1 MAFPSSPTVGQIYS
15 ENGFSWQWDGVAWS
29 AYGSLQNALQR
40 YNLTLNTNVAETT
53 ITTNSSTTID
63 TFSKSAYSTAEY
75 TIQMQQGTGYRS
87 SKLFVVND
95 GTNVSSTEYAILNSG
110 SVQIP
115 ATLASAISGSN
126 VVISAIVTNAGSST
140 VGVKAYRLAV
150 TV

>member
-15 ENGFSWQWDGVAWS
+15 DNGFSWQWDGVAWS

-40 YNLTLNTNVAETT
+40 YNLTLNTNLAETN

>member
-40 YNLTLNTNVAETT
+40 YNLTLNTNLAESN

-75 TIQMQQGTGYRS
+75 TIQMKQGTGYRS

>member
-15 ENGFSWQWDGVAWS
+15 DSGFSWQWDGVAWS

-40 YNLTLNTNVAETT
+40 YNLTLNTNLAESN

-75 TIQMQQGTGYRS
+75 TIQMKQGTGYRS

>member
-1 MAFPSSPTVGQIYS
+1 MAFPSTPTVGQIYS

-40 YNLTLNTNVAETT
+40 YNLTLNTNLAETN
-53 ITTNSSTTID
+53 IVTNSSTTLD
-63 TFSKSAYSTAEY
+63 TFSKSTYSTAEY
-75 TIQMQQGTGYRS
+75 TIQMKQGTKYRS

-95 GTNVSSTEYAILNSG
+95 GTSVSSTEYAILNSS

-115 ATLASAISGSN
+115 ATISSAISGSN
-126 VVISAIVTNAGSST
+126 VVISAIVTDATTTN

-150 TV
+150 TT

>member
-1 MAFPSSPTVGQIYS
+1 MAFPSTPTIGDIYS

-75 TIQMQQGTGYRS
+75 TVQMQQGTGYRS

>member
-40 YNLTLNTNVAETT
+40 YNLTLNTNLTETNIAT
-53 ITTNSSTTID
+53 SSATTID
-63 TFSKSAYSTAEY
+63 SFSKSQYSTAEY
-75 TIQMQQGTGYRS
+75 TVQMKQGAIYRS

-95 GTNVSSTEYAILNSG
+95 GTNVSSTEYAILNGG

-115 ATLASAISGSN
+115 ATITSAISGSN
-126 VVISAIVTNAGSST
+126 VVISAIVTTGGATS
-140 VGVKAYRLAV
+140 VAVKAYRLAV

>member
-15 ENGFSWQWDGVAWS
+15 DNGFSWRWDGVAWS
-29 AYGSLQNALQR
+29 AYGSLQQALQR
-40 YNLTLNTNVAETT
+40 YNLTLNTNLAESS

-63 TFSKSAYSTAEY
+63 TFLKSQYSTAEY
-75 TIQMQQGTGYRS
+75 TIQMKQGTGYRS

-115 ATLASAISGSN
+115 ATLTSAISGSN

>member
-1 MAFPSSPTVGQIYS
+1 MAFPSTPTIGDIYS

-40 YNLTLNTNVAETT
+40 YNLTLNTNLAEST

-63 TFSKSAYSTAEY
+63 SFNKSTYSTAEY
-75 TIQMQQGTGYRS
+75 TIQMQQGTKYRS

-115 ATLASAISGSN
+115 ATITSAISGSN

-140 VGVKAYRLAV
+140 VGVKAYRLVV

>member
-1 MAFPSSPTVGQIYS
+1 MAFPSSPTNGQIYS
-15 ENGFSWQWDGVAWS
+15 ENGFSWQWDTVAWN

-75 TIQMQQGTGYRS
+75 TIQMKQGTGYRS

>member
-15 ENGFSWQWDGVAWS
+15 DNGFSWRWDGVAWS

-40 YNLTLNTNVAETT
+40 YNLTLNTNLAESN

-75 TIQMQQGTGYRS
+75 TIQMKQGTRYRS

-115 ATLASAISGSN
+115 ATLTSVISGSN

>member
-1 MAFPSSPTVGQIYS
+1 MAFPSTPTIGDIYS

-40 YNLTLNTNVAETT
+40 YNLTLNTNVAEST

-75 TIQMQQGTGYRS
+75 TVQMQQGTGYRS

-115 ATLASAISGSN
+115 ATITSAISGSN

>member
-15 ENGFSWQWDGVAWS
+15 DSGFSWQWDGVAWS

-75 TIQMQQGTGYRS
+75 TIQMKQGTGYRS

>member
-1 MAFPSSPTVGQIYS
+1 MAFPSTPTIGDIYS

-75 TIQMQQGTGYRS
+75 TVQMQQGTGYRS

-95 GTNVSSTEYAILNSG
+95 GTNVSSTEYAILHSG

>member
-1 MAFPSSPTVGQIYS
+1 MAFPSTPTIGDIYS

-40 YNLTLNTNVAETT
+40 YNLTLNTNVAEST

-75 TIQMQQGTGYRS
+75 TVQMQQGTGYRS

>member
-40 YNLTLNTNVAETT
+40 YNLTLNTNVAETL
-53 ITTNSSTTID
+53 IVTNSSTTID
-63 TFSKSAYSTAEY
+63 TFSKSLYSTAEY
-75 TIQMQQGTGYRS
+75 TVQMKQGSGYRS

-115 ATLASAISGSN
+115 ATITSAISGSN
-126 VVISAIVTNAGSST
+126 VVISAIISNAATTN

-150 TV
+150 TT